1 MNPGVI
7 FFPSASVS
15 NIYGGLGSRRTGSGS
30 VYTGR
35 LKITLRERSIM
46 KKIKRPLQGAGILI
60 LTAVPLLFGFS
71 GVGEN
76 PKRLLLPRVS
86 AKIMGVLTAED
97 PSGGTILYIKLRE
110 TGTDNTSSESDREIL
125 LENKT
130 AIRCIED
137 AHFLLMDEF
146 ISGDLSAKDIHIDL
160 FGAETESRNIA
171 DRTFTVITSVDKIN
185 PDSIHSEDMLDP
197 AELSP
202 PCPEPDFH
210 HRYIEVPFSY
220 RHPERGTFHL
230 YYEIDSDFDPGKPTV
245 IIPTDGQRSS
255 SLIGWADRYKK
266 IFALSF
272 NVVTH
277 EYRGMPCARIREIGE
292 KQIDWKTAYEYLNT
306 DNAVEDI
313 ERIRKNLLGDQ
324 KAYLLGGSGTAMMGL
339 KYLAKYHRHVE
350 RAYLMSFFKDAETSS
365 RSGLTFFDSF
375 LKQNHLEK
383 TFADIIERKDISP
396 EQFLFLVQR
405 LLYFDQDKTRELIQ
419 RTAGGDMSPAAV
431 WTQKLGPVDYFIR
444 SAQKYRPWAVV
455 FMYET
460 NIEPRFPGK
469 PDINYPFFTMAQP
482 LNKLA
487 AQRLIPTERFD
498 IRGLEN
504 ISTEILLVGGTLDQV
519 APIADI
525 EEIHELLPR
534 SRLAVFEAYHCL
546 QVIPEAKQCRNELIN
561 VFLQNGLGSG
571 ALSRFL
577 KKSGEK
583 SRFLEMK

>member
-1 MNPGVI
+1 
-7 FFPSASVS
+7 
-15 NIYGGLGSRRTGSGS
+15 
-30 VYTGR
+30 
-35 LKITLRERSIM
+35 M
-46 KKIKRPLQGAGILI
+46 KKIKLPLQGTVTLI
-60 LTAVPLLFGFS
+60 LTAFPLLLGFS

-76 PKRLLLPRVS
+76 PKFHLPPQIN
-86 AKIMGVLTAED
+86 AKITGILTVEN
-97 PSGGTILYIKLRE
+97 PSGGKILYVKLQA
-110 TGTDNTSSESDREIL
+110 TGIDAPPSERHPGIL

-137 AHFLLMDEF
+137 AHFLLMDDF
-146 ISGDLSAKDIHIDL
+146 ISGDLSVENIHIGL
-160 FGAETESRNIA
+160 YGTETENRSIA
-171 DRTFTVITSVDKIN
+171 GRPFIVITSVEGIN
-185 PDSIHSEDMLDP
+185 PDTLHSESKLDL
-197 AELSP
+197 AEIHP
-202 PCPEPDFH
+202 PCPEPDYH

-220 RHPERGTFHL
+220 RHPEKGTFRL
-230 YYEIDSDFDPGKPTV
+230 YYEINSDFDPKKPTV

-277 EYRGMPCARIREIGE
+277 EYRGMPCARIRGIEPGRTNWE
-292 KQIDWKTAYEYLNT
+292 KAYEYLNT
-306 DNAVEDI
+306 DNVVEDI
-313 ERIRKNLLGDQ
+313 ERVRKDLLGDK
-324 KAYLLGGSGTAMMGL
+324 KAFLLGGSGTAMMGL

-383 TFADIIERKDISP
+383 TFATIIDRKDISP

-405 LLYFDQDKTRELIQ
+405 LLYFDQEKTRDLIR

-431 WTQKLGPVDYFIR
+431 WTQKLGTVDYFIR
-444 SAQKYRPWAVV
+444 STRKYRPWTVV

-469 PDINYPFFTMAQP
+469 PDINYPFFTMAEP

-498 IRGLEN
+498 IQGLEN

-525 EEIHELLPR
+525 EAIHKLLPR

-546 QVIPEAKQCRNELIN
+546 QVIAEAKKCRNELID
-561 VFLQNGLGSG
+561 VFLRNGHGSDT
-571 ALSRFL
+571 LSRFL
-577 KKSGEK
+577 KNDGEK